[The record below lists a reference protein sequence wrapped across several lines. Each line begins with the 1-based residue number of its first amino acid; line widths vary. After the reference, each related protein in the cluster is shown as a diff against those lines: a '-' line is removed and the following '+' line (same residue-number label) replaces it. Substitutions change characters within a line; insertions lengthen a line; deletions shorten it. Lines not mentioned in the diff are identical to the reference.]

1 MVSRMK
7 ETPEFERPRERFKE
21 VGASNLSNEELL
33 SIIIR
38 TGRKDRTVKEVS
50 SDLLKQINIHDFNNI
65 NYNALKNIKGIGEVK
80 AITILASIEF
90 AKRVLSKKDL
100 IKQIKCGNDVY
111 ELVKDEMENQ
121 LQEKLLAIYLDNHKY
136 IIMKKIIFIGTVN
149 QSNIYLRDI
158 FREAVK
164 CNATCFILVHNH
176 PTGNINP
183 SIQDTYLTT
192 NVIKIGRILSIELI
206 DHLIIGHN
214 NYYSY
219 LESNGGLFAKN

>member
-50 SDLLKQINIHDFNNI
+50 SDLLKQRNIHDFNNI